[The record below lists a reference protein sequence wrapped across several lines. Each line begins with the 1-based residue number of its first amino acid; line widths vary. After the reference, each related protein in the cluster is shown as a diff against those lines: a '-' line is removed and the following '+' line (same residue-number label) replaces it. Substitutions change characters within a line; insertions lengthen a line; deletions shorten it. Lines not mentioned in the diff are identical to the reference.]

1 MSSIANIPNV
11 PQNSPNPEIGIMML
25 KKAQDNAKDQGNALI
40 ESLPK
45 TSPPGV
51 GKSVDVMA

>member
-1 MSSIANIPNV
+1 MSSVANIPNV

-25 KKAQDNAKDQGNALI
+25 KKAQDTAKDQSNALI
-40 ESLPK
+40 DALPK

-51 GKSVDVMA
+51 GQSIDVMA